1 MSYIVVECEMY
12 DGKIILPRILNQT
25 DKTKYFCCCL
35 LFSTSFYSIVSKLLV
50 ERGYKFMHEGMP
62 TLAIHPSILTFFH
75 EIEILYHKFM
85 YLLVLNKC
93 TYFIREVIVLYQVLE
108 KSTSSPFVHVC

>member
-1 MSYIVVECEMY
+1 
-12 DGKIILPRILNQT
+12 
-25 DKTKYFCCCL
+25 
-35 LFSTSFYSIVSKLLV
+35 
-50 ERGYKFMHEGMP
+50 MHEGMP

-93 TYFIREVIVLYQVLE
+93 TYFIREVIVLHQVLE
-108 KSTSSPFVHVC
+108 KINIRACLLSMSNITVQTTFGLRSTDSINLRWDIMIIILFI